1 MQWLQAALPGFP
13 PPSSA
18 KRIRALLPWRHGSVK
33 PNGASIPE
41 GSELEL
47 GLDKGVSFSKHFFAK
62 YELGKEVGCGHL
74 GYTCAAKA

>member
-1 MQWLQAALPGFP
+1 MSAVVAMDELEPGRVGGGIYLPQ
-13 PPSSA
+13 
-18 KRIRALLPWRHGSVK
+18 
-33 PNGASIPE
+33 

-62 YELGKEVGCGHL
+62 YELGKEVGCGHF